1 MTFSFIEKSE
11 ITGQIDQENGEE
23 RIRKFIE
30 DPDYLTPIYN
40 RPEEWRTDVYNFP
53 VFRYEGL
60 YLGLPVMHHWTGKH
74 PPLCQGT
81 HTLKGGACAS

>member
-1 MTFSFIEKSE
+1 MRTLK
-11 ITGQIDQENGEE
+11 TGVELELIFHADQIDQENGEE

-53 VFRYEGL
+53 VFRYEEVISGVTGDAPL
-60 YLGLPVMHHWTGKH
+60 DRQSTHHYTRMWTV
-74 PPLCQGT
+74 
-81 HTLKGGACAS
+81 ASQ